1 MTDERDPQGRWPL
14 GILRDGLG
22 DPRPGVAQARGRRGA
37 PAGGGG
43 ASAGRSTRRRAP
55 RGPVGPER
63 AGDPGACREVA
74 LRLLERTR
82 RTRSDLTRKLRE
94 KGYDA
99 AVIEAVIE
107 RLAAVGLVDDV
118 EFALAFLAGRWGRRA
133 SGWRVL
139 ENDLRRR
146 GVSKEDIAAARARF
160 EIERGGVDEL
170 AGALRAI
177 GQASR
182 RYAQLDPQ
190 VRRRRLWGMLARKG
204 FDGDTIEA
212 ALRVAGS
219 ARIAPDD
226 RD

>member
-1 MTDERDPQGRWPL
+1 MTHDRDRRGPWPL

-22 DPRPGVAQARGRRGA
+22 DPRPGAARPSGA
-37 PAGGGG
+37 
-43 ASAGRSTRRRAP
+43 RARAR

-63 AGDPGACREVA
+63 ASDPAACREAA

-82 RTRSDLTRKLRE
+82 RTRSDLARRLKE
-94 KGYDA
+94 KGYEA
-99 AVIEAVIE
+99 AVIDAVLE
-107 RLAAVGLVDDV
+107 RLAGVGLVDDV
-118 EFALAFLAGRWGRRA
+118 EFARAFLAGRWGRRA

-146 GVSKEDIAAARARF
+146 GVSVEDIAAARVRF
-160 EIERGGVDEL
+160 EAERGGVDEL

-177 GQASR
+177 EQAAR
-182 RYAQLDPQ
+182 RYAKLDPQ

-212 ALRVAGS
+212 ALRAAES
-219 ARIAPDD
+219 ARRERND
-226 RD
+226 RA